1 MRSLNFR
8 PWLLAAAAAWLA
20 APVAVA
26 QQEDAG
32 NGALPSWVVPV
43 LRLVSATHVEPTT
56 GVVLSADG
64 LVLVPHEFAAAGDEI
79 VVLDGGTDIVRNGRP
94 ARLERAFPEQGL
106 KVLAVD
112 GLRRRAAPVAASPA
126 ADGDTVSLAAF
137 PPAEDIAEG
146 AAPLHRPATVTVP
159 ADSGMPV
166 ITADSNLPNVTGA
179 LLDVCGNLAGFSLA
193 GGVQT
198 LSPSPATQ
206 YRWQAALLTV
216 LAELGLPASGSDC
229 VAEPAPP
236 DPAEEQNEEP
246 IEEPSGEPP
255 AAAEEAIPETSPEA
269 VEEPPPEVIEEV
281 VEEAIEQ
288 RAEASDQPADLAPP
302 AETGG
307 WLWPR
312 LAAALIAAL
321 LLAAGLGAHRWR
333 RHARSQPGPP
343 TAVEP
348 GAAGPTAG
356 PTGTAESDGDE
367 PAGVTAGHRLVLRGQ
382 YADGRSLRV
391 SAAVSDRAVNLD
403 LGRFSADL
411 VIDSPA
417 ISRRHARLNGTADA
431 LTLCDL
437 GSSNGT
443 SINGVPCMEGEI
455 MYLEAGDEVILGD
468 VRFTV
473 ELEPAER
480 RQPEE

>member
-1 MRSLNFR
+1 MRALNFR

-20 APVAVA
+20 APAGVA

-32 NGALPSWVVPV
+32 NGALPAWVVPV

-79 VVLDGGTDIVRNGRP
+79 VVLDGGTDIIRNGRP
-94 ARLERAFPEQGL
+94 ARLERAFPELGL

-126 ADGDTVSLAAF
+126 ADGETVSLTAF

-146 AAPLHRPATVTVP
+146 AAPLRQPATVTVP
-159 ADSGMPV
+159 AESGMPD
-166 ITADSNLPNVTGA
+166 IASDSNLPNVTGA
-179 LLDVCGNLAGFSLA
+179 LLDHCGNLAGFSIA

-198 LSPSPATQ
+198 LSPSPTTQ

-216 LAELGLPASGSDC
+216 LAELGLPASGSHC

-236 DPAEEQNEEP
+236 TQAEEP
-246 IEEPSGEPP
+246 IQEPSGEHP
-255 AAAEEAIPETSPEA
+255 AAAEILQEAIAETSPES
-269 VEEPPPEVIEEV
+269 VEEPPPEVVEEV
-281 VEEAIEQ
+281 VEDVVEQ
-288 RAEASDQPADLAPP
+288 SAEASDQPADLAPP
-302 AETGG
+302 AETDTSP
-307 WLWPR
+307 WR
-312 LAAALIAAL
+312 RRAAALIAAL
-321 LLAAGLGAHRWR
+321 LLAAGFAVHRR
-333 RHARSQPGPP
+333 RRADPQSGQP
-343 TAVEP
+343 TEEEP
-348 GAAGPTAG
+348 GATGTAG
-356 PTGTAESDGDE
+356 GPMGAAESDGDE
-367 PAGVTAGHRLVLRGQ
+367 RAGVTAGHRLVLRGQ
-382 YADGRSLRV
+382 YADGRSLLV
-391 SAAVSDRAVNLD
+391 SATVSDRAVNLD
-403 LGRFSADL
+403 IGRVSADL

-417 ISRRHARLNGTADA
+417 ISRRHARLNGTAQA

-468 VRFTV
+468 ARFTV

-480 RQPEE
+480 RQPKE

>member
-1 MRSLNFR
+1 LR
-8 PWLLAAAAAWLA
+8 PWLLVVATAWLA
-20 APVAVA
+20 APVAPA
-26 QQEDAG
+26 QQENAG
-32 NGALPSWVVPV
+32 NGALPPWVVPV

-56 GVVLSADG
+56 GVVLSAEG

-79 VVLDGGTDIVRNGRP
+79 VVLDGGTDIIRNGRP
-94 ARLERAFPEQGL
+94 ARLERAFPELGL

-112 GLRRRAAPVAASPA
+112 GLRRRAAPVAVAPA
-126 ADGDTVSLAAF
+126 GDGDTLSLAAF

-146 AAPLHRPATVTVP
+146 APPLRRPATVTVP
-159 ADSGMPV
+159 AESGLPV
-166 ITADSNLPNVTGA
+166 IATESNLPNVTGP
-179 LLDVCGNLAGFSLA
+179 LLDGCGNLAGFSIA

-206 YRWQAALLTV
+206 YRWQATLLTV
-216 LAELGLPASGSDC
+216 LAELGLPATGSNC

-236 DPAEEQNEEP
+236 EEV
-246 IEEPSGEPP
+246 EPP
-255 AAAEEAIPETSPEA
+255 AEAPAEASPPEDPVESLPEPD
-269 VEEPPPEVIEEV
+269 EQEPPPEPPPEVADEV
-281 VEEAIEQ
+281 VEEVVGQ
-288 RAEASDQPADLAPP
+288 SAETSDKAADVAPP

-312 LAAALIAAL
+312 LAAALIGL
-321 LLAAGLGAHRWR
+321 LLVAGGVGAWRWR
-333 RHARSQPGPP
+333 TRAGSRSGPS

-348 GAAGPTAG
+348 GAAGSAAG
-356 PTGTAESDGDE
+356 QTVAAERGSDE
-367 PAGVTAGHRLVLRGQ
+367 PAGETAGHRLVLRGE
-382 YADGRSLRV
+382 YADGRALLV
-391 SAAVSDRAVNLD
+391 SAAVSDRAVNLEI
-403 LGRFSADL
+403 GRGSADL

-417 ISRRHARLNGTADA
+417 ISRRHARLNGTAQA
-431 LTLCDL
+431 LTLSDL

-455 MYLEAGDEVILGD
+455 MYLAAGDEVILGD

-480 RQPEE
+480 RQRAE

>member
-1 MRSLNFR
+1 MRPLNLR
-8 PWLLAAAAAWLA
+8 SWLLAVAAAWLA

-32 NGALPSWVVPV
+32 NGALPPWVVPV

-79 VVLDGGTDIVRNGRP
+79 VVLDGGTDIIRNGRP
-94 ARLERAFPEQGL
+94 ARLERAFPELGL

-126 ADGDTVSLAAF
+126 ADGATLSLAAF

-146 AAPLHRPATVTVP
+146 APPLRRAATVTVP
-159 ADSGMPV
+159 AESGMPV
-166 ITADSNLPNVTGA
+166 IATDSNLPNVTGP
-179 LLDVCGNLAGFSLA
+179 LLDGCGNLAGFSIA

-198 LSPSPATQ
+198 LSPSPATH

-216 LAELGLPASGSDC
+216 LAELGLPATGSDC

-236 DPAEEQNEEP
+236 EESAPPLETPVEESPPAGLTESLPEP
-246 IEEPSGEPP
+246 DEKEPP
-255 AAAEEAIPETSPEA
+255 PEAAEEAA
-269 VEEPPPEVIEEV
+269 EEV
-281 VEEAIEQ
+281 VEQ
-288 RAEASDQPADLAPP
+288 SAEASDQAADVLPP
-302 AETGG
+302 AETGH
-307 WLWPR
+307 WLWSP
-312 LAAALIAAL
+312 LAAALIGLL
-321 LLAAGLGAHRWR
+321 LLAAGLGAWRWR
-333 RHARSQPGPP
+333 TRAGSRSGPP
-343 TAVEP
+343 TQEER
-348 GAAGPTAG
+348 GAAGTTAG
-356 PTGTAESDGDE
+356 PTGAAESGGDE
-367 PAGVTAGHRLVLRGQ
+367 ATGATPGHRLVLCGE
-382 YADGRSLRV
+382 YADGRSLLV

-403 LGRFSADL
+403 IGRGSADL
-411 VIDSPA
+411 VIDSPS
-417 ISRRHARLNGTADA
+417 ISRRHARLNGTAQA

-443 SINGVPCMEGEI
+443 SINGVPCMEDEI

-473 ELEPAER
+473 ELEPVEPRQRAE
-480 RQPEE
+480 

>member
-20 APVAVA
+20 APVAFA

-94 ARLERAFPEQGL
+94 ARLERAFPELGL
-106 KVLAVD
+106 KVLAVE

-137 PPAEDIAEG
+137 PPAEEIAEG

-159 ADSGMPV
+159 AESGMPV

-179 LLDVCGNLAGFSLA
+179 LLDGCGNLAGFSIA

-198 LSPSPATQ
+198 LSPSSATQ
-206 YRWQAALLTV
+206 YRWQAALLGM

-236 DPAEEQNEEP
+236 EEFA
-246 IEEPSGEPP
+246 PP
-255 AAAEEAIPETSPEA
+255 AAAPAEEAPPEDRTESLPEPVEETPPEA
-269 VEEPPPEVIEEV
+269 AEEV
-281 VEEAIEQ
+281 VEQPAKT
-288 RAEASDQPADLAPP
+288 SDQPADVAPP

-307 WLWPR
+307 WLWSR
-312 LAAALIAAL
+312 LAAALIVAL
-321 LLAAGLGAHRWR
+321 LLAAGLGALRWR
-333 RHARSQPGPP
+333 RRASPRSGPP
-343 TAVEP
+343 TAVDP
-348 GAAGPTAG
+348 GAAGTTAE
-356 PTGTAESDGDE
+356 PTGAAEHGDDE
-367 PAGVTAGHRLVLRGQ
+367 PAGEMAGHRLVLRGQ
-382 YADGRSLRV
+382 YADGRSLLV

-403 LGRFSADL
+403 IGRGSADL

-417 ISRRHARLNGTADA
+417 ISRRHARLNGTAQA

-480 RQPEE
+480 RQPKE